1 MKVQT
6 KNKNSGHGYVLAI
19 VKDLQ
24 EEIDEL
30 IKSFLNV
37 DEKNVQC
44 VLKQQVKLEK
54 KTASHNIPNFSFL
67 TSYILFL

>member
-1 MKVQT
+1 MDT
-6 KNKNSGHGYVLAI
+6 AI

-24 EEIDEL
+24 EEINEL

-44 VLKQQVKLEK
+44 VLKQQVKLAK
-54 KTASHNIPNFSFL
+54 KTASHKYS
-67 TSYILFL
+67 